1 MMFGWGKNNFRFE
14 LSEVN
19 NIHDD
24 DIQDISDLVNFMGN
38 ENLDLQHR
46 GETGSVVITKLKED
60 KHGDQII
67 YSEKIELPIDC
78 EPEEFEKI
86 LSRFYS
92 KKPLAFEP
100 IAVEKKSYNFIPE
113 KPSKQE
119 ESGYAAVPEL
129 NFDDE
134 EIPEEVTNTSEVEPQ
149 QENFSSEEAEEDSIS
164 EKDKKI
170 KEQEEEI
177 ARLRAMA
184 KATSEP
190 REELIQKAV
199 ITEELEN
206 KELSPEDKASLKDGI
221 VATKNIRRSSSE
233 EVITQSTEQLD
244 SLYGKGKAQKI
255 VKDQQDVTLEAI
267 ELMNQAK
274 RGMQPRDAIEYQVAV
289 EYEAEKKRK
298 LKEAEEQA
306 LIKQQS
312 EISAAQL
319 VFEEKQ
325 KEIIQKAEIELHK
338 VKKTI
343 DQDFEK
349 RKMDEVNSRMD
360 KQKAYIKNFVAD
372 LATQMNKYIE
382 SGKDINS

>member
-38 ENLDLQHR
+38 ENLDLQYR

-86 LSRFYS
+86 LSKFYS

-113 KPSKQE
+113 KTSKQE

-184 KATSEP
+184 KSTSEP

-206 KELSPEDKASLKDGI
+206 KEHSPEDKASLKDDI
-221 VATKNIRRSSSE
+221 AATKNTQKSSSE

-244 SLYGKGKAQKI
+244 SLYGKGEAQKI
-255 VKDQQDVTLEAI
+255 FKDQQDVTLEAI

-338 VKKTI
+338 FKKTI

>member
-38 ENLDLQHR
+38 ENLDLQYR

-86 LSRFYS
+86 LSKFYS

-113 KPSKQE
+113 KTSKQE

-177 ARLRAMA
+177 TRLRAMT

-206 KELSPEDKASLKDGI
+206 KEHSPEDKASLKDDI
-221 VATKNIRRSSSE
+221 AATKNIRRSSSE
-233 EVITQSTEQLD
+233 EGITQSTEQLD
-244 SLYGKGKAQKI
+244 DLYGKGKAQKI
-255 VKDQQDVTLEAI
+255 FKDQQDVTLEAI

>member
-86 LSRFYS
+86 LSKFYS
-92 KKPLAFEP
+92 KKPLAFET
-100 IAVEKKSYNFIPE
+100 ITVEKKSYNFIPE
-113 KPSKQE
+113 KTSKQE

-149 QENFSSEEAEEDSIS
+149 QENFSSAEAEEDSIS

-199 ITEELEN
+199 ITEDIEN
-206 KELSPEDKASLKDGI
+206 KELSPEDKASLKDDI

-233 EVITQSTEQLD
+233 EVIIQSTEQLD
-244 SLYGKGKAQKI
+244 DLYGKGKAQKI
-255 VKDQQDVTLEAI
+255 FKDQQDVTLEAI

-372 LATQMNKYIE
+372 LATQMNRYIE